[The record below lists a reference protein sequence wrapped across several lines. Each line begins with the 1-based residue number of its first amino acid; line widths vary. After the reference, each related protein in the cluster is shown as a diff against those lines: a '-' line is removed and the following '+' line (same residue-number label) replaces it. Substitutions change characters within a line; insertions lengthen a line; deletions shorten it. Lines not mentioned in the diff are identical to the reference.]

1 MAGARQPTDL
11 VVMNGRKHLT
21 RAEEDARRDREVVV
35 PAPQRAKPPKWLP
48 KELHREFR
56 AIGKQL
62 IDVGLYTDLDADNL
76 GRYLVAHHEYISAT
90 AEVQRALTQAPGHAR
105 DLEAADGWGRVQVDS
120 LSNVIITSLPAETGT
135 MPDVRGMGL
144 KDALFVLES
153 RGLKVRFSGRGAV
166 VRQSV
171 APGARITPGATVA
184 ITLN

>member
-11 VVMNGRKHLT
+11 VVRNGRKHLT

-90 AEVQRALTQAPGHAR
+90 ERYFKQARNCANDMGLTVSSRCRLVLP
-105 DLEAADGWGRVQVDS
+105 
-120 LSNVIITSLPAETGT
+120 SNLPAAAFTPESGADEFTE
-135 MPDVRGMGL
+135 RL
-144 KDALFVLES
+144 RQRQADAL
-153 RGLKVRFSGRGAV
+153 
-166 VRQSV
+166 
-171 APGARITPGATVA
+171 ARS
-184 ITLN
+184 L

>member
-1 MAGARQPTDL
+1 MITFERL
-11 VVMNGRKHLT
+11 ST
-21 RAEEDARRDREVVV
+21 RARPQPVRWSNEARGE
-35 PAPQRAKPPKWLP
+35 
-48 KELHREFR
+48 
-56 AIGKQL
+56 
-62 IDVGLYTDLDADNL
+62 NL
-76 GRYLVAHHEYISAT
+76 SAT
-90 AEVQRALTQAPGHAR
+90 RRIWAMSPPLIRRVADKLSPRASFDHRT
-105 DLEAADGWGRVQVDS
+105 GWGRVQVDS
-120 LSNVIITSLPAETGT
+120 LSNVVITSLPAETGT

>member
-11 VVMNGRKHLT
+11 VVRNGRKHMT

-35 PAPQRAKPPKWLP
+35 PAPQRAEPPKWLP

-105 DLEAADGWGRVQVDS
+105 DLEAADGWGRVQERYFKQARNCANDMGLTVS
-120 LSNVIITSLPAETGT
+120 SRCRLVLPSNLPAAAFTPESETDEFT
-135 MPDVRGMGL
+135 ERL
-144 KDALFVLES
+144 RQRQADAL
-153 RGLKVRFSGRGAV
+153 
-166 VRQSV
+166 
-171 APGARITPGATVA
+171 ARS
-184 ITLN
+184 L